1 MLRPCSVGRG
11 RGAGLRA
18 VMSREGGVLGAT
30 PCSSVRCGFGALN
43 SYGCLLFSRM
53 YQSGKSVLANF
64 VSESIEGIGSYIPT
78 QGVRILE
85 YEKPNLNGNS
95 KGAGCRFELWDC
107 SGDQKFETC
116 WPALMKDSHGVII
129 IFNPELPSHLKEIE
143 MWYSCFVQQQPLLDS
158 QCLLVAHH
166 KPGSA
171 EDTENLSLA
180 YPLNK
185 LKLIHSNLEEDPED
199 VRMEFIKYFRS
210 IVNLINESR
219 EKEEMSIIS

>member
-1 MLRPCSVGRG
+1 MLKAKVLLVGP
-11 RGAGLRA
+11 
-18 VMSREGGVLGAT
+18 RE
-30 PCSSVRCGFGALN
+30 
-43 SYGCLLFSRM
+43 
-53 YQSGKSVLANF
+53 SGKSVLANF
-64 VSESIEGIGSYIPT
+64 VSESIEGIGSYSPT
-78 QGVRILE
+78 QGVR
-85 YEKPNLNGNS
+85 
-95 KGAGCRFELWDC
+95 
-107 SGDQKFETC
+107 FETC

-171 EDTENLSLA
+171 GDTENLSLA

-199 VRMEFIKYFRS
+199 VRMEFMKYFRS
-210 IVNLINESR
+210 IITLINENR
-219 EKEEMSIIS
+219 EREEMSIIS

>member
-1 MLRPCSVGRG
+1 MLKAKVLLVGP
-11 RGAGLRA
+11 
-18 VMSREGGVLGAT
+18 REHIKFLWVFFA
-30 PCSSVRCGFGALN
+30 PAFC
-43 SYGCLLFSRM
+43 
-53 YQSGKSVLANF
+53 QSGKSVLANF
-64 VSESIEGIGSYIPT
+64 VSESIEGIGSYSPT

-85 YEKPNLNGNS
+85 YEKPNLNSNS

-107 SGDQKFETC
+107 SGDQKFEAC

-143 MWYSCFVQQQPLLDS
+143 MWYSCFVQQQPLPDS

-171 EDTENLSLA
+171 GDTENLSLA
-180 YPLNK
+180 HPLNK

-199 VRMEFIKYFRS
+199 VRMEFMKYFRS
-210 IVNLINESR
+210 MITLINESR
-219 EKEEMSIIS
+219 EREEMSIIS

>member
-1 MLRPCSVGRG
+1 MLKVKVLLVGP
-11 RGAGLRA
+11 
-18 VMSREGGVLGAT
+18 RE
-30 PCSSVRCGFGALN
+30 
-43 SYGCLLFSRM
+43 
-53 YQSGKSVLANF
+53 SGKSVLANF
-64 VSESIEGIGSYIPT
+64 VSESVEGIGSYSPT
-78 QGVRILE
+78 QGVR
-85 YEKPNLNGNS
+85 
-95 KGAGCRFELWDC
+95 
-107 SGDQKFETC
+107 FETC

-171 EDTENLSLA
+171 GDTENLSLA

-199 VRMEFIKYFRS
+199 VRMEFMKYFRS
-210 IVNLINESR
+210 IITLINESR
-219 EKEEMSIIS
+219 DREEMSIIS

>member
-1 MLRPCSVGRG
+1 MLRAKVLLVGP
-11 RGAGLRA
+11 
-18 VMSREGGVLGAT
+18 RE
-30 PCSSVRCGFGALN
+30 
-43 SYGCLLFSRM
+43 
-53 YQSGKSVLANF
+53 SGKSVLANF
-64 VSESIEGIGSYIPT
+64 VSESIEGIGSYSPT

-116 WPALMKDSHGVII
+116 WPALTKDSHGVII

-166 KPGSA
+166 KP
-171 EDTENLSLA
+171 A

-199 VRMEFIKYFRS
+199 VRMEFMKYFRS
-210 IVNLINESR
+210 IITLINESR
-219 EKEEMSIIS
+219 EREEMSIIS

>member
-1 MLRPCSVGRG
+1 MLKAKVLLVGP
-11 RGAGLRA
+11 
-18 VMSREGGVLGAT
+18 RE
-30 PCSSVRCGFGALN
+30 
-43 SYGCLLFSRM
+43 
-53 YQSGKSVLANF
+53 SGKSVLTNF
-64 VSESIEGIGSYIPT
+64 ISESIEGIGSYSPT
-78 QGVRILE
+78 QGLRILE
-85 YEKPNLNGNS
+85 YEKPNLNTNT

-143 MWYSCFVQQQPLLDS
+143 MWYSCFVQQQSLLDS

-166 KPGSA
+166 KPGSGG
-171 EDTENLSLA
+171 DTEDLSLA

-199 VRMEFIKYFRS
+199 VRMEFMKYFKS
-210 IVNLINESR
+210 IITLINESR
-219 EKEEMSIIS
+219 EREEMSIIS

>member
-1 MLRPCSVGRG
+1 MLKVKVLLVGP
-11 RGAGLRA
+11 
-18 VMSREGGVLGAT
+18 RE
-30 PCSSVRCGFGALN
+30 
-43 SYGCLLFSRM
+43 
-53 YQSGKSVLANF
+53 SGKSVLANF
-64 VSESIEGIGSYIPT
+64 VSESIEGIGSYSPT
-78 QGVRILE
+78 QGVR
-85 YEKPNLNGNS
+85 
-95 KGAGCRFELWDC
+95 
-107 SGDQKFETC
+107 FETC

-143 MWYSCFVQQQPLLDS
+143 TWYSCFVQQQPLLDS

-171 EDTENLSLA
+171 GDTENLSLA

-210 IVNLINESR
+210 IITLINESR
-219 EKEEMSIIS
+219 EREEMSIIS

>member
-1 MLRPCSVGRG
+1 MLRAKVLLVGP
-11 RGAGLRA
+11 
-18 VMSREGGVLGAT
+18 RE
-30 PCSSVRCGFGALN
+30 
-43 SYGCLLFSRM
+43 
-53 YQSGKSVLANF
+53 SGKSVLANF
-64 VSESIEGIGSYIPT
+64 VSESTEGICSYSPT
-78 QGVRILE
+78 QGVR
-85 YEKPNLNGNS
+85 
-95 KGAGCRFELWDC
+95 
-107 SGDQKFETC
+107 FETC

-171 EDTENLSLA
+171 GDTENLSLA

-199 VRMEFIKYFRS
+199 VRMEFIKYFKS
-210 IVNLINESR
+210 IINIINESR
-219 EKEEMSIIS
+219 EREEMSIIS

>member
-1 MLRPCSVGRG
+1 
-11 RGAGLRA
+11 
-18 VMSREGGVLGAT
+18 
-30 PCSSVRCGFGALN
+30 
-43 SYGCLLFSRM
+43 
-53 YQSGKSVLANF
+53 
-64 VSESIEGIGSYIPT
+64 
-78 QGVRILE
+78 
-85 YEKPNLNGNS
+85 
-95 KGAGCRFELWDC
+95 
-107 SGDQKFETC
+107 
-116 WPALMKDSHGVII
+116 MKDSHGVII
-129 IFNPELPSHLKEIE
+129 IFNPEQPSHLKEIE

-199 VRMEFIKYFRS
+199 VRMEFMKYFRS
-210 IVNLINESR
+210 VINLLNESR